1 MNRGNLPCG
10 RAARARVGRRL
21 AAPVT
26 VSLRLVPM
34 QEESAL

>member
-1 MNRGNLPCG
+1 MKHGNLPCG
-10 RAARARVGRRL
+10 RAAGVRVGRRR